1 MSAAP
6 VPGIVAHR
14 GHSLAYP
21 ENTLAAV
28 RAAIDAGVRHVEIDV
43 QLSADRV
50 PVLFHDR
57 RLERLCGVGRH
68 VHELTARELQSL
80 RVADRARL
88 GDCGPAEPIATL
100 AGFVDVL
107 AGHPDVTAF
116 VEIKRGAIGAHDVD
130 AVYTAVW
137 ETIRAQRRQCVL
149 ISFSL
154 EFLAHARARQPDLP
168 IAVVVDRWQELES
181 PEARALRAEYV
192 FCDLQGLPPSGAL
205 VAPHEATLVV
215 YEVADPELARAL
227 AARGVHYVETFAC
240 AEMQRALQP
249 AAGV

>member
-14 GHSLAYP
+14 GHSLEYP

-28 RAAIDAGVRHVEIDV
+28 RAAIDAGIRHIEIDV
-43 QLSADRV
+43 QMSADRV

-57 RLERLCGVGRH
+57 RLERLCGVGGS
-68 VHELTARELQSL
+68 VHELTVRELASL
-80 RVADRARL
+80 RVVDRARL
-88 GDCGPAEPIATL
+88 GERGTAEPIATL
-100 AGFVDVL
+100 AELVDVL
-107 AGHPDVTAF
+107 ARHPDVTAF
-116 VEIKRGAIGAHDVD
+116 LEIKRGAIDAYDVD

-137 ETIRAQRRQCVL
+137 EAIREQRRQCVL

-154 EFLAHARARQPDLP
+154 DFLAHARARRPDQP
-168 IAVVVDRWQELES
+168 IALVVDRWQELER
-181 PEARALRAEYV
+181 PAARALRAEYV
-192 FCDLQGLPPSGAL
+192 FCDLEGLPPSGAL

-215 YEVADPELARAL
+215 YEVADPDVARAL

-240 AEMQRALQP
+240 AEMRRALRP
-249 AAGV
+249 APGV

>member
-14 GHSLAYP
+14 GHSLEYP

-57 RLERLCGVGRH
+57 RLERLCGVGGC

-88 GDCGPAEPIATL
+88 GEASPVEPIATL

-107 AGHPDVTAF
+107 ARHPAVTAF
-116 VEIKRGAIGAHDVD
+116 IEIKRGAIDAHDVD

-137 ETIRAQRRQCVL
+137 ETIRARRRQCVL
-149 ISFSL
+149 ISFSV

-168 IAVVVDRWQELES
+168 IALVVDRWQELEH
-181 PEARALRAEYV
+181 PAARALRAEYV

-205 VAPHEATLVV
+205 VAPHQATLVV
-215 YEVADPELARAL
+215 YEVADPDLARAL

-240 AEMQRALQP
+240 AGMKRALQP
-249 AAGV
+249 ATAL